1 MNARRLIIAVALP
14 VLALPV
20 VALAAVRPGEHHSHQ
35 ELSSG
40 QQADGGPLLR
50 QPAGQDRGGSGG
62 HSASSRES
70 TLSDGTSLSGTKR
83 TKIVSVMA
91 NVDYASGGYGQYNPA
106 ALHDSW
112 VQGVVINV
120 DWRYGE
126 TSLGRFNWAPLDRT
140 ATTWADAG
148 KHVALVVRAANE
160 IGGGCSATGW
170 GQMLPGWEITAL
182 HKSLGRIGTF
192 CDKDVNGLV
201 PDWFSATFQSDWRA
215 FIRALGAHVSAK
227 SYYSSISYVRIG
239 VGLGGEGFALM
250 PQRAGNRN
258 FSADQSWMETHWH
271 YSTRAWQNFQE
282 TMLAVYDA
290 AFPSPVPVIYPL
302 DDFTPRD
309 TENATVAKWATSQG
323 GIGIGEECLPP
334 GGLNASFGAIDRWV
348 RDNHP
353 NAYIQFQTCGQTTTA
368 RAEQGIIK
376 AAEGYG
382 AKSIE
387 WYQSTIARPPSDSA
401 MTAYQAWVNSS
412 FGK

>member
-1 MNARRLIIAVALP
+1 MNARRLIIALALP

-20 VALAAVRPGEHHSHQ
+20 VALAATRPGDHRSHQ

-50 QPAGQDRGGSGG
+50 QSGRPVPGGSGG
-62 HSASSRES
+62 HSASSHQSRI
-70 TLSDGTSLSGTKR
+70 SDGSSLTGTKR

-126 TSLGRFNWAPLDRT
+126 TSLGHFNWGPLDRE

-148 KHVALVVRAANE
+148 KHVAIVVRAANE
-160 IGGGCSATGW
+160 IGGGCTATGW

-192 CDKDVNGLV
+192 CDKGVNGLV
-201 PDWFSATFQSDWRA
+201 PDWFSATFQSDWRG
-215 FIRALGAHVSAK
+215 FIKALGAHVSAK
-227 SYYSSISYVRIG
+227 SYYSSVSYVRIG
-239 VGLGGEGFALM
+239 VGLGGEGFYLM
-250 PQRAGNRN
+250 PNQKA
-258 FSADQSWMETHWH
+258 FSADQAWMEHNWH
-271 YSTRAWQNFQE
+271 YSTQAWENFQE
-282 TMLAVYDA
+282 TMLTTYNA
-290 AFPSPVPVIYPL
+290 AFPAPVPVIYPL
-302 DDFTPRD
+302 DQFSPRY
-309 TENATVAKWATSQG
+309 TENGIVAKWAVSQG

-334 GGLNASFGAIDRWV
+334 GGLNSSFGAVDRWV
-348 RDNHP
+348 RANHP
-353 NAYIQFQTCGQTTTA
+353 NTYIQFQTCGPTSTA

-382 AKSIE
+382 AKSVE
-387 WYQSTIARPPSDSA
+387 WYQRTAVTPPSNSDMA
-401 MTAYQAWVNSS
+401 AYQAWVNKS
-412 FGK
+412 F